1 MFNLRPQ
8 NRRRRAPQPPRWSLP
23 AIPWARLGRWSSG
36 LGSVVAIVLLLTW
49 ALNRPITTVS
59 VAGRFERV
67 APMDVER
74 AVRESAAG
82 QGLASV
88 DLAGGRAGGRGVP
101 CGDP

>member
-8 NRRRRAPQPPRWSLP
+8 NRRRRANQPARWSLP
-23 AIPWARLGRWSSG
+23 VIPWARLGRWSFG
-36 LGSVVAIVLLLTW
+36 LGSVAALLLLLTW
-49 ALNRPITTVS
+49 ALNQPITTVS

-82 QGLASV
+82 KGLVSV
-88 DLAGGRAGGRGVP
+88 DLARVRAAVRILESVAT
-101 CGDP
+101 